1 MKVLVFGSRKWV
13 KQEVIERE
21 LKKLPSKTVIV
32 HGAAPGAD
40 NIGGY
45 VAAKLGF
52 EVWPYPADWDKH
64 GKAAGPIRNQRM
76 LDEEHTQ
83 EKGFFDLALCFH
95 EDPNLGKG
103 SADMR
108 ERILNVDPSIEL
120 RVFKR

>member
-13 KQEVIERE
+13 DQGVVERE
-21 LKKLPSKTVIV
+21 LKKLPAGTTII

-40 NIGGY
+40 NIGGF
-45 VAAKLGF
+45 VASRLGF
-52 EVWPYPADWDKH
+52 EVRAYPADWKRL
-64 GKAAGPIRNQRM
+64 GLSAGPIRNQQM
-76 LDEEHTQ
+76 LDEEHNE

-108 ERILNVDPSIEL
+108 ERLRKASPPIEPK
-120 RVFKR
+120 VFLC